1 MADKKNLMTPVLPFF
16 SILAFLRTVSN
27 ISQASNSTFSFKWN
41 KHIPLISV
49 KNVFFCNSVAHFLPF
64 LVLQLSYSFLTLA
77 SIVLKHLKLIKKN
90 KKTSNNLVSHS
101 NVWCKLNTWF
111 VILLS
116 FSKTQNTIIL
126 LSFFD
131 FKEPVFFRN
140 IKGPTI
146 TL

>member
-90 KKTSNNLVSHS
+90 KKHQT
-101 NVWCKLNTWF
+101 TWYPIQMF
-111 VILLS
+111 GANWTLDLLFCFLS
-116 FSKTQNTIIL
+116 LKHKTQLFYFHFLISKNQC
-126 LSFFD
+126 FFAISKD
-131 FKEPVFFRN
+131 LR
-140 IKGPTI
+140 
-146 TL
+146 